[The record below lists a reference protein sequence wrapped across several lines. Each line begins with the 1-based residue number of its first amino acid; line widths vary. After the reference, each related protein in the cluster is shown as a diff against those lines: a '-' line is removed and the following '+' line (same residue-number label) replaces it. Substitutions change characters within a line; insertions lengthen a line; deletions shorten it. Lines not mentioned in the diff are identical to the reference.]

1 MSIAGELAGSR
12 TVAVLEQEGELGYH
26 ATGRSAAALLE
37 SYGSAEVRALTRA
50 SRRLMEAAET
60 ATPLL
65 TPRPLLW
72 TADAPDVEALA
83 DLLAERPG
91 LRSISPDDAQAMCP
105 VLRRDTLAAV
115 ALEPEAH
122 DIDVAAMLQ
131 MYATRASVAGAVV
144 HRRCRLDRAER
155 ANGRWVLHHASGTVV
170 ADIVVNAAGA
180 WADDVAVLFGAR
192 PCGLRPLR
200 RTIAIART
208 QSTVD
213 PAWPLVAGV
222 DEGFYFRPEGPHVLI
237 SPADETP
244 SAPCDALPDEADVAR
259 AIERVNRV
267 TDLAIRSVVT
277 TWAGLRTFAPDRN
290 PVVGF
295 DRHVQGLFWMA
306 GQGGYGIQMAPAL
319 ARLAAT
325 LIRDDPGSA
334 TLLGDVDPAGISPAR
349 WGTGRRPDAPRASG
363 DHDGRSRWRRGSFD
377 PGSDGAHLTM

>member
-1 MSIAGELAGSR
+1 MLRAMTDPAVARSVDVAVIGGGMAGMSIASELAGSR

-50 SRRLMEAAET
+50 SRRLLEAADT

-72 TADAPDVEALA
+72 TADAPHTEAVA
-83 DLLAERPG
+83 DLLADRPG
-91 LRSISPDDAQAMCP
+91 LRSISPSDARAMCP

-115 ALEPEAH
+115 ALDPGAH

-131 MYATRASVAGAVV
+131 MYVTRASVAGAVV
-144 HRRCRLDRAER
+144 HRSCRLDRAER
-155 ANGRWVLHHASGTVV
+155 TDERWVLHHSTGTLG

-180 WADDVAVLFGAR
+180 WADEVAVLFGAR

-208 QSTVD
+208 EQPVR
-213 PAWPLVAGV
+213 PAWPLVAAV

-244 SAPCDALPDEADVAR
+244 SEPCDARPDEADVAR

-277 TWAGLRTFAPDRN
+277 TWAGLRTFAPDRR

-295 DRHVQGLFWMA
+295 DPHVRGLFWLA
-306 GQGGYGIQMAPAL
+306 GQGGYGIQMAPGL

-325 LIRDDPGSA
+325 LIRDDPRSA
-334 TLLGDVDPAGISPAR
+334 TLLGDVDPAVISPAR
-349 WGTGRRPDAPRASG
+349 MSDGRRA
-363 DHDGRSRWRRGSFD
+363 
-377 PGSDGAHLTM
+377 